1 MGIIRKSKNVTTTE
15 RDLVKRLTRQCLKE
29 IVKSKWEITGPNSE
43 KLTVS
48 KVWDKLYLKV
58 KCRGQSSYGGKN
70 YMCIDVARFRK
81 GNTFA
86 HEYPRI
92 KNDPVIGECTFETPE
107 DALMLTV
114 AHEVAHLIH
123 YNYFI
128 YTRWL
133 REGDNTPHGK
143 NWQKIYRILR
153 RELVNKNVA
162 RIAA

>member
-1 MGIIRKSKNVTTTE
+1 MGIIRKSKNVTTAE

-43 KLTVS
+43 KLTLS
-48 KVWDKLYLKV
+48 KVWDKLYLNI
-58 KCRGQSSYGGKN
+58 KCRGQRSYGGKN

-86 HEYPRI
+86 HEYPQI
-92 KNDPVIGECTFETPE
+92 KNDPIIGECTFETPE
-107 DALMLTV
+107 EALMLTV

-143 NWQKIYRILR
+143 NWQRIYRILR
-153 RELVNKNVA
+153 RELVNKNIA